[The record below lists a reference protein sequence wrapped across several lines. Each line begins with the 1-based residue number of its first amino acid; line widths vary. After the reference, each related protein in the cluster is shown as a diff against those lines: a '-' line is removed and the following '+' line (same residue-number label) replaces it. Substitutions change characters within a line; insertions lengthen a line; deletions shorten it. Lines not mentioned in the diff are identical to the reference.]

1 MSSPRFLWEM
11 RHYFRLVWVRLLLG
25 SVGGIIMNTAVVLPA
40 ILLGRALDKVLAL
53 DRGQATAGDVTWAV
67 VAFIGGAFATETPR
81 IFKRWYLQTANS
93 RIRANIRA
101 DAFRGVLSWPTERL
115 HRTSVGDIM
124 GRIVSDVEVVGV
136 GIREFTTETWD
147 TVLFSASI
155 IVTMFIYDAELTIL
169 ALLPVPFAMLLA
181 KASGRWV
188 SGRTT
193 ATRLANAS
201 LTTSIQEQL
210 AGIRVLRLFGRS
222 DAAARRVAALSEV
235 QAETNIDL
243 ARLRG
248 GLQPIYSTLM
258 TAGVLFVVWRGGDRV
273 VSGGLSLGAFV
284 AYLQLFTRFV
294 TRGYRVPQLVNS
306 VQSGAAAWLRVRPLI
321 VADTM
326 PVAPRSRTTDTGRET
341 PQRTGSV
348 AVSLQ
353 HVTFRY
359 PDAASNAL
367 TDVSLEI
374 RAGSF
379 VAITGPVGSGKT
391 SLARALLGIYPLASG
406 SITVDGRSIDEIQP
420 DERSGLI
427 GFLPQQAQ
435 LFSGSVAENVLFG
448 RAARDEA
455 SEAALVRAI
464 DLSALAD
471 DLHDF
476 PAGLDT
482 PIGELGIRISGGQ
495 RLRVALARA
504 MGAAAP
510 GTPGL
515 LVLDDPFSAVD
526 VDTEAQ
532 IVDGLR
538 DAFGPA
544 APPERR
550 ATIVLLSHR
559 LAAFPRADMVVVL
572 RDGAIVERGT
582 HTDLMAGAGL
592 YARIYD
598 AQRTAEAVV
607 QTGAR
612 S

>member
-1 MSSPRFLWEM
+1 MSSPQFLWEM

-25 SVGGIIMNTAVVLPA
+25 SVGGIVMNTAVVLPA
-40 ILLGRALDKVLAL
+40 ILLGRALDKVIAL
-53 DRGQATAGDVTWAV
+53 DRGQATASEVSWAV
-67 VAFIGGAFATETPR
+67 LAFIGGTLATETPR

-115 HRTSVGDIM
+115 HRTPVGDIM

-155 IVTMFIYDAELTIL
+155 IVTMFVYDRELTIL
-169 ALLPVPFAMLLA
+169 ALLPVPFAMMLA

-193 ATRLANAS
+193 ATRQANAS

-222 DAAARRVAALSEV
+222 NAAARRVAALSDV

-273 VSGGLSLGAFV
+273 VSGGLSVGAFV

-321 VADTM
+321 AGDTEVV
-326 PVAPRSRTTDTGRET
+326 PLSAPGAAKGEA
-341 PQRTGSV
+341 PKRTGAV
-348 AVSLQ
+348 AASMQ

-359 PDAASNAL
+359 PDAPAPAL
-367 TDVSLEI
+367 TDMSLEI
-374 RAGSF
+374 PAGSF
-379 VAITGPVGSGKT
+379 VAITGPVGAGKT
-391 SLARALLGIYPLASG
+391 SLARALLGVYPLESG
-406 SITVDGRSIDEIQP
+406 SITIEGRSVGEIAP
-420 DERSGLI
+420 EERAALI
-427 GFLPQQAQ
+427 GFLPQHAQ

-448 RAARDEA
+448 RRERGGS
-455 SEAALVRAI
+455 SEAALVRAVEI
-464 DLSALAD
+464 SALAD
-471 DLHDF
+471 DLRDF

-538 DAFGPA
+538 DAFGPS

-559 LAAFPRADMVVVL
+559 LAAFPRADLVVVL
-572 RDGAIVERGT
+572 RDGAIEERGT
-582 HTDLMAGAGL
+582 HADLMAGAGL

-598 AQRTAEAVV
+598 AQRTAEAVG

-612 S
+612 A

>member
-11 RHYFRLVWVRLLLG
+11 RHYFRLVWARLLLG
-25 SVGGIIMNTAVVLPA
+25 SVGGILMNTAVVLPA

-53 DRGQATAGDVTWAV
+53 ERGQATANDVAWAV
-67 VAFIGGAFATETPR
+67 VAFVGGTFATEVPR
-81 IFKRWYLQTANS
+81 IFKRWFLQTANS
-93 RIRANIRA
+93 RIRAGIRA

-115 HRTSVGDIM
+115 HRTPVGDIM

-155 IVTMFIYDAELTIL
+155 VVTMFIYDAGLTVL

-181 KASGRWV
+181 KVSGRWV

-193 ATRLANAS
+193 ATRQANAS

-222 DAAARRVAALSEV
+222 DAAAQRVAGLSEA
-235 QAETNIDL
+235 QAEANIDL

-248 GLQPIYSTLM
+248 GLQPVYSTLM
-258 TAGVLFVVWRGGDRV
+258 TAGVLLVVWQGGERV
-273 VSGGLSLGAFV
+273 VSGALSVGAFV

-306 VQSGAAAWLRVRPLI
+306 VQSGAAAWLRVRPLTAGDMNT
-321 VADTM
+321 VT
-326 PVAPRSRTTDTGRET
+326 PRARAVGAGREA
-341 PQRTGSV
+341 PQRTGAA
-348 AVSLQ
+348 AVSIQ

-359 PDAASNAL
+359 PDATAPAL
-367 TDVSLEI
+367 VDVSLDI
-374 RAGSF
+374 PAGSL
-379 VAITGPVGSGKT
+379 VAITGPVGAGKT
-391 SLARALLGIYPLASG
+391 SLARALLGVYPLESG
-406 SITVDGRSIDEIQP
+406 SILVDGRSVDEIKP
-420 DERSGLI
+420 DERAALV
-427 GFLPQQAQ
+427 GFLPQHAQ
-435 LFSGSVAENVLFG
+435 LFSGSVAENVFFG
-448 RAARDEA
+448 REARDA
-455 SEAALVRAI
+455 GSEAALNRAI
-464 DLSALAD
+464 EISALAE
-471 DLHDF
+471 DLCDF

-532 IVDGLR
+532 IVEGLLA
-538 DAFGPA
+538 AFGPSA
-544 APPERR
+544 SPEQQ

-559 LAAFPRADMVVVL
+559 LAAFPRADLVVVL
-572 RDGAIVERGT
+572 RDGAIEEQGA
-582 HTDLMAGAGL
+582 HAELMAAAGL
-592 YARIYD
+592 YAHIYS
-598 AQRTAEAVV
+598 AQRAADAPVG
-607 QTGAR
+607 TGAR
-612 S
+612 P